1 MVVCLNSNLIVFLG
15 LAHNIWTYCIFR
27 KFKGFQK
34 LLDTEMK
41 DATANGIDVASK
53 KKL

>member
-34 LLDTEMK
+34 LLDTEMR